1 MLALTGDTPA
11 TIYDA
16 GTRAVVSDSGFI
28 RDGYRFTGW
37 NTQSDGTG
45 QTYFPADEIPI
56 EDEDLTLYA
65 QWEKIFTV
73 TFMDEDGTI
82 YAIDDAIPLGG
93 NSTPPPT
100 PTKTGYTFAGWIGNY
115 TDIKQDENVVASW
128 TPNRYTIVYD
138 PNGGDGIH
146 MLDQEM
152 LYDKKGRIFE
162 NEYVRS
168 NYEFVGWNTLPDGT
182 GASYAPEETFANLTD
197 VPNGKVYLYAQ
208 WKFYIQMPN
217 TGTHNLAIIMLLST
231 VLIAAGCLG
240 ISSKKN
246 M

>member
-1 MLALTGDTPA
+1 M
-11 TIYDA
+11 
-16 GTRAVVSDSGFI
+16 VSDSEFI

-128 TPNRYTIVYD
+128 TPNRYTIVYE
-138 PNGGDGIH
+138 PNGGEGIH
-146 MLDQEM
+146 MLDQEI
-152 LYDKKGRIFE
+152 LYDELGSISDNFYTRH
-162 NEYVRS
+162 
-168 NYEFVGWNTLPDGT
+168 NYEFVEWNTSPDGSGT
-182 GASYAPEETFANLTD
+182 SYAPGEEISNLSENDGETII
-197 VPNGKVYLYAQ
+197 LYAQ
-208 WKFYIQMPN
+208 WEFYIKMPN
-217 TGTHNLAIIMLLST
+217 TGSSHWLVLLLISGMIIFTSL
-231 VLIAAGCLG
+231 LG
-240 ISSKKN
+240 IGARTRK
-246 M
+246 

>member
-1 MLALTGDTPA
+1 
-11 TIYDA
+11 
-16 GTRAVVSDSGFI
+16 
-28 RDGYRFTGW
+28 
-37 NTQSDGTG
+37 
-45 QTYFPADEIPI
+45 
-56 EDEDLTLYA
+56 
-65 QWEKIFTV
+65 
-73 TFMDEDGTI
+73 
-82 YAIDDAIPLGG
+82 
-93 NSTPPPT
+93 
-100 PTKTGYTFAGWIGNY
+100 
-115 TDIKQDENVVASW
+115 
-128 TPNRYTIVYD
+128 
-138 PNGGDGIH
+138 
-146 MLDQEM
+146 M